1 MDYNPQA
8 KDVYDMVF
16 KDKVKARKNFLLLF
30 KPKIFFLN
38 YFAVLQNGFFVE
50 AGAASC
56 DFDSVT
62 LPFELH
68 LNWTGKALPTLYQ
81 EREWERSTYE
91 VGLAVLRIR
100 ITLMRIQMRIQI
112 RLITLM
118 RIRM

>member
-1 MDYNPQA
+1 
-8 KDVYDMVF
+8 
-16 KDKVKARKNFLLLF
+16 
-30 KPKIFFLN
+30 
-38 YFAVLQNGFFVE
+38 VLQNGFFVE
-50 AGAASC
+50 AGAAAC

-100 ITLMRIQMRIQI
+100 I
-112 RLITLM
+112 ITLM
-118 RIRM
+118 RIRIRLFTLMRIRIPDFYLMRIRSFI